1 MSRKASWRKGLRQQ
15 KTKIMRQEIE
25 KCSQETGMACKKHGG
40 FSGHFQQYKWLDF
53 ARMEGII
60 FSVKEGNTVKVRRD

>member
-1 MSRKASWRKGLRQQ
+1 
-15 KTKIMRQEIE
+15 MRQEIE
-25 KCSQETGMACKKHGG
+25 KCSQEAGMACKKHGG

>member
-1 MSRKASWRKGLRQQ
+1 MSRKASWRKGLHQQ

-40 FSGHFQQYKWLDF
+40 FSGHFRNISGWILP
-53 ARMEGII
+53 EW
-60 FSVKEGNTVKVRRD
+60 KVLYLV